1 MMLITENQRD
11 ALNEIVNIGF
21 GRAANALSI
30 LVGQRIILLTPQVS
44 VFPINSLEK
53 ALQML
58 ENREMTTVHQ
68 VFSGKLSGDIM
79 LLMDTANA
87 SKLVDMLAGGKGESH
102 PITQSDRESLVELGN
117 IILNSF
123 IGSFGN
129 LLNIRITF
137 TVPHLQI
144 ESVKQMLRTMQVDQ
158 REVEYALII
167 HVDFRLVEGD
177 VGGYVVIVMGIES
190 LEAMFESMRMEGY
203 LIE

>member
-1 MMLITENQRD
+1 MLITENQRD